1 MHSSIIEYVNTNS
14 HCSYVE
20 AYSNE
25 LESQKAF
32 YWIRIDSILFYSIEY
47 HSMWEHLGFVL
58 SNSISLLVRDTIGSL
73 TPAP

>member
-1 MHSSIIEYVNTNS
+1 MEYVNTNS
-14 HCSYVE
+14 TCSYIE

-47 HSMWEHLGFVL
+47 DSTWEHVGFVL
-58 SNSISLLVRDTIGSL
+58 SYSIEYEKHWVMSK
-73 TPAP
+73 